1 MPGFCKATSNHIGLS
16 PTCGCEC
23 HYDGRNGNIN
33 NPDTHTMMGEAL
45 KETEQPIRK
54 VDVNNFGVPIVVAE
68 KLNELIDVANA
79 VKRRFKLE
87 AASQEKI

>member
-1 MPGFCKATSNHIGLS
+1 
-16 PTCGCEC
+16 
-23 HYDGRNGNIN
+23 
-33 NPDTHTMMGEAL
+33 MMGEAL